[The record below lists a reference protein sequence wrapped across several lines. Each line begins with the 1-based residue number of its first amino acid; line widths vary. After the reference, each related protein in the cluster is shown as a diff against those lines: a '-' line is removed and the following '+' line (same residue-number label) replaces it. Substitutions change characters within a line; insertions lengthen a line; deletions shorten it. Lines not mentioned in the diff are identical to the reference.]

1 MSDGPHDSDRERPVP
16 EHGAGDHL
24 DHATLADLREGILE
38 SSAARAAENH
48 LAGCEACAADDR
60 ALAAIPSLLA
70 ASGSVGPMPA
80 DVARRLDEAL
90 AAEPRIPVEAAATV
104 TPLASRSADARQQV
118 RGMRLLQAAAV
129 LVVIMLGV
137 GIAVGYGGGGGSS
150 EDSGGA
156 VSGAARDSS
165 GQAEAGA
172 GSFPVTSS
180 GRAWTKDTLAASVP
194 ALIDG
199 LLTPKA
205 ASAPGADSESAAPG
219 GDTSGSAQPD
229 LSRQNGN
236 GAAAR
241 LSGGPALEDCVTQ
254 LNGAP
259 ATPLSVDLGTWS
271 GKPAAV
277 IVLPTEGDAATVD
290 IFVVAPGCPPG
301 ELLYFTRAARP

>member
-1 MSDGPHDSDRERPVP
+1 MSDGPHDSDSERPVP

-118 RGMRLLQAAAV
+118 RGMRVLQAAAV

-150 EDSGGA
+150 DDSGGA
-156 VSGAARDSS
+156 VSGAARDSA

-172 GSFPVTSS
+172 GELPGHEQRAGLDEGHARRLGAGSDRRLAHPEGRVGS
-180 GRAWTKDTLAASVP
+180 GRGLRVGRPGRRHVGRP
-194 ALIDG
+194 ARSPTCPG
-199 LLTPKA
+199 RTA
-205 ASAPGADSESAAPG
+205 TAPLPGSAA
-219 GDTSGSAQPD
+219 AQR
-229 LSRQNGN
+229 SRT
-236 GAAAR
+236 A
-241 LSGGPALEDCVTQ
+241 
-254 LNGAP
+254 
-259 ATPLSVDLGTWS
+259 
-271 GKPAAV
+271 
-277 IVLPTEGDAATVD
+277 
-290 IFVVAPGCPPG
+290 
-301 ELLYFTRAARP
+301 